1 MINIFITLFTGA
13 VVLLFGG
20 CEISPGTTNLIK
32 NKKEL
37 DQILDQYT
45 SNGSYPFLYAH
56 VESIDGEILYQHS
69 SVNKDLFP
77 ELEVTKD
84 TWLRIWSM
92 SKIVTI
98 TIIMDLVEENII
110 HLNDPVAD
118 YIPEFLG
125 LQVAQSSRGIS
136 LSRYTNADFVS
147 AAEVLDKGS
156 SCPIIL
162 ADTDS
167 IMRVNHLVNHTA
179 GFYYA
184 NTKIHCLD
192 SLSYKAD
199 ITTAVDS
206 KDLINILSSMP
217 LIHHPGERYHYG
229 LNTTVLG
236 LVAERATGKTLQQLV
251 KERISEPFKIPN
263 FQYKLPENKKLI
275 PAVTGRDG
283 YLRIAEQGEL
293 DIMGRNVPKYDSG
306 QPLFLGG
313 EGMLATTDS
322 YADYLRILLN
332 DGKQNDHRFL
342 DEKTLKNMFSNIEKK
357 DGHGISTGF
366 GIFITGDILKQH
378 GKGDSGLLQGGGY
391 EGTNFWIDPKR
402 KFIGLL
408 MTQVNQSP
416 DKTGLGSGVY
426 DNFRGTLYRS
436 IFSENN

>member
-13 VVLLFGG
+13 VFLLFGG

-110 HLNDPVAD
+110 HLSDPVAD

-125 LQVAQSSRGIS
+125 LQVAQSSKGIS

-184 NTKIHCLD
+184 NTDIHCLD

-206 KDLINILSSMP
+206 KGLIDILSSMP

-229 LNTTVLG
+229 LNTTVL
-236 LVAERATGKTLQQLV
+236 A
-251 KERISEPFKIPN
+251 
-263 FQYKLPENKKLI
+263 
-275 PAVTGRDG
+275 
-283 YLRIAEQGEL
+283 
-293 DIMGRNVPKYDSG
+293 
-306 QPLFLGG
+306 
-313 EGMLATTDS
+313 
-322 YADYLRILLN
+322 
-332 DGKQNDHRFL
+332 
-342 DEKTLKNMFSNIEKK
+342 
-357 DGHGISTGF
+357 
-366 GIFITGDILKQH
+366 
-378 GKGDSGLLQGGGY
+378 
-391 EGTNFWIDPKR
+391 
-402 KFIGLL
+402 
-408 MTQVNQSP
+408 
-416 DKTGLGSGVY
+416 
-426 DNFRGTLYRS
+426 
-436 IFSENN
+436 